1 MSTIATIRDTIQ
13 LLTLADI
20 DQIPILLEALK
31 VKHSTL
37 KKDATKVSKTETAN
51 RNKRKTLIG
60 KIQAIQRDF
69 SDDGQPFEALDV
81 LYQDLK
87 SAKETLAKEN
97 KRRERLEKKWKDSD
111 LEGDCPDMNNDALDA
126 HIRDLID
133 ARKKAKAA
141 FDKEQNSRKKA
152 DKKRDDLAH
161 KLTGLDIPHNPN
173 STLEELQTLHTN
185 HLDNQKAL
193 KKENDNIAKFKRQL
207 EAIIHA
213 NPDAGIPPP
222 PPDASSQTLE
232 LAVQHARQTRENYRK
247 QQAADKKAD
256 RDQERADKKKAAELK
271 KSQEKT
277 QKEVAKQAGQKGTQK
292 NAYFARFAAFLNTQL
307 EAGHLKQSDIDEAG
321 GKREYNKIE
330 WAKLHDDQ
338 KKNPS
343 APWNIPSV

>member
-13 LLTLADI
+13 LLTLADL

-31 VKHSTL
+31 VTYSTL
-37 KKDATKVSKTETAN
+37 KKDATKVSKTETAK

-60 KIQAIQRDF
+60 KIKAIQAEF

-87 SAKETLAKEN
+87 SAKETIAKEN
-97 KRRERLEKKWKDSD
+97 KRRKRLEKKWKDSD
-111 LEGDCPDMNNDALDA
+111 LEGDCPDMNNDTLEA
-126 HIRDLID
+126 HIRDLIQN
-133 ARKKAKAA
+133 RRKAKAA
-141 FDKEQNSRKKA
+141 LDKEQNSRKKA

-193 KKENDNIAKFKRQL
+193 KKENDNIAKFKKQL
-207 EAIIHA
+207 LAIIHA

-222 PPDASSQTLE
+222 PPAASSQTLE

-247 QQAADKKAD
+247 QQAADKKAK
-256 RDQERADKKKAAELK
+256 RDQERADKKQETELK
-271 KSQEKT
+271 KSQAKA
-277 QKEVAKQAGQKGTQK
+277 QKEVAKQTGQKGTHK
-292 NAYFARFAAFLNTQL
+292 NPHFARFASWITLQQQ
-307 EAGHLKQSDIDEAG
+307 AGHIDQSDIDSAG
-321 GKREYNKIE
+321 GKREYNKLE
-330 WAKLHDDQ
+330 WARLDKDQ
-338 KKNPS
+338 KENPN